1 MKKTFILI
9 CVLLFVA
16 AIVFAAPVQ
25 NVSWKKHPNL
35 RAAQMLIDKAFQK
48 ITAAQNANEFDMDG
62 HAAKA
67 KDLLDQ
73 ANVEIKLAAQ
83 AANKNAK

>member
-9 CVLLFVA
+9 CVLM
-16 AIVFAAPVQ
+16 FAATLIFSAPVR
-25 NVSWKKHPNL
+25 NISWKKHPNL
-35 RAAQMLIDKAFQK
+35 AAAQKLVDKAYAR
-48 ITAAQNANEFDMDG
+48 ITAAQVANEFDMDG

-73 ANVEIKLAAQ
+73 VNAELKLAAE